1 MKERPLLLPI
11 IIFAAMMLAA
21 PLHAID
27 LGVDFTRKMNEGIAA
42 YESGEFDAAQ
52 LAFQDALLM
61 RPQSIEAKMN
71 LGLARARL
79 GQPLEAT
86 MTFSEI
92 VEMSPANR
100 ERLAQAYYNRGRSQY
115 DAAQAALEAE
125 EPDPRQALAH
135 ALDSLRSFDQ
145 ATSVQPQMNQ
155 ALYNRAQ
162 AQHLVERRIARQM
175 QMQQQQQQ
183 RSEGREGDDPHESDM
198 SGEQSA
204 SEDQQRDSDESDPG
218 GQQEQQDQPPQP
230 DPGDSQQDSDQQQP
244 GEDDPADEQT
254 ARPNESTQQDEQSSS
269 EQQQGRPDGSQD
281 DSESQQ
287 QSPQDGDQTEMGMS
301 EVEPRDGMSPEEA
314 RNLLNILGNQQILRF
329 RTPNRGERDKT
340 W

>member
-162 AQHLVERRIARQM
+162 AQHLVERIARQM